1 MKIKDFTSDNEALL
15 KKVTEGDENARE
27 ELIVRNMGLVHSVVK
42 RFSGRGYDIE
52 DLTQIGS
59 IGLIKATERFDVS
72 YDVKFSTYAVPMII
86 GEIKRYLRDDGMIKV
101 SRGLKETAIK
111 AMSIKERLTATKG
124 NEPTIAE
131 IADEI
136 GISASD
142 LAVALESQVR
152 PQSIYAS
159 TDDGI
164 SEINPLVDK
173 IESKQDEIGDMLNK
187 VALRQMIGE
196 LKDRDKKIVYMRY
209 FQMKTQAQTAEM
221 LGISQVQVSRLEK
234 KILSDMRKK
243 LSDE

>member
-1 MKIKDFTSDNEALL
+1 MKIKDFTSENEALL
-15 KKVTEGDENARE
+15 QKVTEGDENARE

-42 RFSGRGYDIE
+42 RFMGRGYDVE
-52 DLTQIGS
+52 DLIQIGS
-59 IGLIKATERFDVS
+59 IGLIKAAEKFDTS

-101 SRGLKETAIK
+101 GRGLKETAIK
-111 AMSIKERLTATKG
+111 AMNVKERLTAAKG

-131 IADEI
+131 IAAEI

-164 SEINPLVDK
+164 SEINPLIDK
-173 IESKQDEIGDMLNK
+173 IESKQDEIGDMVNK

-243 LSDE
+243 LCDE

>member
-1 MKIKDFTSDNEALL
+1 MKIKDFTSENEALL
-15 KKVTEGDENARE
+15 QKVTEGDENARE

-42 RFSGRGYDIE
+42 RFLGRGYDVE

-59 IGLIKATERFDVS
+59 IGLIKAAEKFDIS
-72 YDVKFSTYAVPMII
+72 YNVKFSTYAVPMII

-101 SRGLKETAIK
+101 GRGLKETAIK
-111 AMSIKERLTATKG
+111 AMSVKERLTAVKG

-173 IESKQDEIGDMLNK
+173 IESKQDEIGDMVNK

>member
-1 MKIKDFTSDNEALL
+1 MKIKDFTSENEALL
-15 KKVTEGDENARE
+15 QKVAEGDENARE

-42 RFSGRGYDIE
+42 RFMGRGYDVE

-59 IGLIKATERFDVS
+59 IGLIKAAEKFDTS

-101 SRGLKETAIK
+101 GRGLKETAIK
-111 AMSIKERLTATKG
+111 AMSVKERLTAAKG

-164 SEINPLVDK
+164 SEINPLIDK
-173 IESKQDEIGDMLNK
+173 IESKQDEIGDMVNK

>member
-1 MKIKDFTSDNEALL
+1 MKIKDFTSENEALL
-15 KKVTEGDENARE
+15 QKVTEGDENARE

-42 RFSGRGYDIE
+42 RFMGRGYDVE

-59 IGLIKATERFDVS
+59 IGLIKAAEKFDIS
-72 YDVKFSTYAVPMII
+72 YNVKFSTYAVPMII

-101 SRGLKETAIK
+101 GRGLKETAIK
-111 AMSIKERLTATKG
+111 AMSVKERLTAVKG
-124 NEPTIAE
+124 NEPSIAE

-173 IESKQDEIGDMLNK
+173 IESKQDEIGDMVNK

>member
-1 MKIKDFTSDNEALL
+1 MN
-15 KKVTEGDENARE
+15 
-27 ELIVRNMGLVHSVVK
+27 
-42 RFSGRGYDIE
+42 
-52 DLTQIGS
+52 
-59 IGLIKATERFDVS
+59 
-72 YDVKFSTYAVPMII
+72 I
-86 GEIKRYLRDDGMIKV
+86 GEIKRYLRDDGMITV

-111 AMSIKERLTATKG
+111 AMSIKERLTAAKG

-173 IESKQDEIGDMLNK
+173 IESKQDEIGDMVNK

>member
-1 MKIKDFTSDNEALL
+1 MKIKDFTSENEALL
-15 KKVTEGDENARE
+15 QKVTEGDENARE

-42 RFSGRGYDIE
+42 RFMGRGYDVE

-59 IGLIKATERFDVS
+59 IGLIKAAEKFDIS
-72 YDVKFSTYAVPMII
+72 YNVKFSTYAVPMII

-101 SRGLKETAIK
+101 GRGLKETAIK
-111 AMSIKERLTATKG
+111 AMSVKERLTAVKG

-173 IESKQDEIGDMLNK
+173 IESKQDEIGDMVNK

>member
-1 MKIKDFTSDNEALL
+1 MKIKDFTSENEALL
-15 KKVTEGDENARE
+15 QKVTEGDENARE

-42 RFSGRGYDIE
+42 RFLGRGYDVE
-52 DLTQIGS
+52 DLTQLGS
-59 IGLIKATERFDVS
+59 IGLIKAAEKFDTS

-101 SRGLKETAIK
+101 GRGLKETAIK
-111 AMSIKERLTATKG
+111 AMSVKERLTAVKG

-164 SEINPLVDK
+164 SEINPLIDK
-173 IESKQDEIGDMLNK
+173 IESKQDEIGDMVNK

>member
-1 MKIKDFTSDNEALL
+1 MKIKDFTSENEALL
-15 KKVTEGDENARE
+15 QKVADGDENARE

-42 RFSGRGYDIE
+42 RFMGRGYDVE

-59 IGLIKATERFDVS
+59 IGLIKAAEKFDTS

-101 SRGLKETAIK
+101 GRGLKETAIK
-111 AMSIKERLTATKG
+111 AMSVKERLTAVKG

-173 IESKQDEIGDMLNK
+173 IESKQDEIGDMVNK